1 MASQPTVTVIVVS
14 WNSEAFIQACV
25 RSIPAALGP
34 LAGEII
40 LVDNASSD
48 GTIAQVRRLA
58 AEISGLTSM
67 LLPQNE
73 GFAQANNR
81 GLRLGRGDYFLLL
94 NPDTQLAAGA
104 IAAMVDCAIQQR
116 AAIVGARHR
125 HPDGRL
131 QPSVR
136 RLPTVLALLLIML
149 KAHRVLPWLP
159 PLVRYTARDFDSGKT
174 QSAEQVA
181 GSCLLISRSAYQRLG
196 PLDERFHL
204 WFEEVD
210 WCRRARDAGLPVW
223 YCAEAEVT
231 HDGAHSFKQVG
242 SLVRQ
247 RAFNRSLYC
256 YVRKHH
262 GMLAAALVLALYPA
276 SLALAAL
283 ADGLP
288 ARQALPR

>member
-14 WNSEAFIQACV
+14 WNSESFMQACV

-34 LAGEII
+34 LAGAII
-40 LVDNASSD
+40 LIDNASTDS
-48 GTIAQVRRLA
+48 TIAEIRRLA
-58 AEISGLTSM
+58 TEISDLTSI

-81 GLRLGRGDYFLLL
+81 GLSLGRGDYFLLL

-104 IAAMVDCAIQQR
+104 IAALVDCAIQQR

-125 HPDGRL
+125 NPDGTL

-136 RLPTVLALLLIML
+136 RLPRVLALLLIML
-149 KAHRVLPWLP
+149 KAHRVLPWLL
-159 PLVRYTARDFDSGKT
+159 PLARYHAHDFDYGKT
-174 QSAEQVA
+174 QTAEQVA
-181 GSCLLISRSAYQRLG
+181 GSCLLISRPAYQRLG
-196 PLDERFHL
+196 PLDRRFHL

-210 WCRRARDAGLPVW
+210 WCRRARDFGLPVW

-231 HDGAHSFKQVG
+231 HYGAQSFKQLG

-247 RAFNRSLYC
+247 RAFNRSLYR

-262 GMLAAALVLALYPA
+262 GRLAAALVLALTPA

-283 ADGLP
+283 ADVLP
-288 ARQALPR
+288 ARQALPT